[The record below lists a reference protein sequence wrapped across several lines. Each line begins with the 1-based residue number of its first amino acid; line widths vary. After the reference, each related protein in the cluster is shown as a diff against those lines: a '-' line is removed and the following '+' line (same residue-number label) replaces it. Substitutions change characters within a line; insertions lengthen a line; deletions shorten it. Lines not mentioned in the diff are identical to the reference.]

1 MKLTIFLIILT
12 GIISFAHSQ
21 EIITPDVPSTLQ
33 KTFKKS
39 YPAITAAEWKQSG
52 DSYTAVYYENQL
64 ERSITYNASGKV
76 QLKEEQV
83 TLAQL
88 PTGILK
94 YINENHADGTIR
106 KARKITAS
114 GGKYSYSVS
123 IKGMELL
130 FDANGNY
137 LRSSLDQ

>member
-1 MKLTIFLIILT
+1 MKTLLITSILT
-12 GIISFAHSQ
+12 ALVSLSNAQ
-21 EIITPDVPSTLQ
+21 ESKAPEIPSSIQ
-33 KTFKKS
+33 KAFQKS
-39 YPAITAAEWKQSG
+39 NPAITAPEWKQSG
-52 DSYTAVYYENQL
+52 DSYTAVYSENQL

-88 PTGILK
+88 PTGVIK
-94 YINENHADGTIR
+94 YINENHADGTIK
-106 KARKITAS
+106 KARKIVKS

-137 LRSSLDQ
+137 LNPSHN

>member
-1 MKLTIFLIILT
+1 MKLTILLILLT

-21 EIITPDVPSTLQ
+21 EMATPAVPSSIQ
-33 KTFKKS
+33 KAFQKS
-39 YPAITAAEWKQSG
+39 NPAITAPEWKQSG
-52 DSYTAVYYENQL
+52 DSYTAVYSENQL

-88 PTGILK
+88 PTGVIK
-94 YINENHADGTIR
+94 YINENHADGTIK
-106 KARKITAS
+106 KARKIVKS

-137 LRSSLDQ
+137 LNPSHN